1 MQVQLAEIKNK
12 LSEYVKAVQQGQSFE
27 ITVRGVPVAQL
38 MPMSATV
45 SKTGFAKRVQ
55 IHMESESL
63 PVFDVQSALLEG
75 RR

>member
-38 MPMSATV
+38 MPMSANV

-55 IHMESESL
+55 THMESESL

>member
-38 MPMSATV
+38 MPITAKA

-55 IHMESESL
+55 THIDSEST
-63 PVFDVQSALLEG
+63 PAFDVQAALLEG

>member
-45 SKTGFAKRVQ
+45 SKTDFAKRVQ
-55 IHMESESL
+55 THMESESL

>member
-38 MPMSATV
+38 MPITAKT
-45 SKTGFAKRVQ
+45 SKTGFAQRVQ
-55 IHMESESL
+55 THMESESM
-63 PVFDVQSALLEG
+63 PAFDVQAAILEG